1 MEGESEQ
8 VKACSGEKH
17 WEKPPVYAVEVFH
30 IKKRLNYT
38 KDIKEGRADSRNT

>member
-17 WEKPPVYAVEVFH
+17 WEKPSVYATEVFC
-30 IKKRLNYT
+30 IKKRFN
-38 KDIKEGRADSRNT
+38 DNEDVNEGKGDRRNT